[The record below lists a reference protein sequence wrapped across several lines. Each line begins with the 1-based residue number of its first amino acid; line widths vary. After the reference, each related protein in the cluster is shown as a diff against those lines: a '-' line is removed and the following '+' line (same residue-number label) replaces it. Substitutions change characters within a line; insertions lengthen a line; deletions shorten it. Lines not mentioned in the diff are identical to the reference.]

1 MISENI
7 FIICSIAGSVIFFF
21 MGFFFGRHD
30 KKQEEDFYRDFYED
44 YITKH
49 NIDE

>member
-21 MGFFFGRHD
+21 LGFYFGRHD
-30 KKQEEDFYRDFYED
+30 KKQEDRFFEELYED
-44 YITKH
+44 YKNQQNT
-49 NIDE
+49 